1 MKTFKQF
8 ITKSYREIEF
18 LCVNTKLGSSTEEK
32 NQMALYHDLELL
44 DNVFPLLQ
52 NWNDWEDDGQKQ
64 ISLSAI
70 ITTSYDKSIVKDI
83 EDKIKALAKKHNI
96 EIDMINNVTDDYL
109 DRAFNGEHENQVS
122 NP

>member
-44 DNVFPLLQ
+44 DNLVEELEELDDIQEVFT
-52 NWNDWEDDGQKQ
+52 NAE
-64 ISLSAI
+64 
-70 ITTSYDKSIVKDI
+70 
-83 EDKIKALAKKHNI
+83 
-96 EIDMINNVTDDYL
+96 
-109 DRAFNGEHENQVS
+109 
-122 NP
+122 